1 MDDKRFL
8 DKEGLAKLWDLICE
22 NFVDVPSHELITADY
37 DAQLEAI
44 RAAIG
49 GEGDESLQAQIDAI
63 NALIEQRRAETEKS
77 IKDLQDKDDAL
88 DTEDARLAGVIVAN
102 KKDADEKIAT
112 LNTKIDTEI
121 ERLFNQIVDGAPEAL
136 DTLKEIAKWIADD
149 ETGTAALINRVA
161 ALEE

>member
-1 MDDKRFL
+1 M
-8 DKEGLAKLWDLICE
+8 
-22 NFVDVPSHELITADY
+22 ITADY
-37 DAQLEAI
+37 DAQLDAI

-49 GEGDESLQAQIDAI
+49 GEGSESLQAQIDAI
-63 NALIEQRRAETEKS
+63 NTLIEQHRAETEES

-88 DTEDARLAGVIVAN
+88 DT
-102 KKDADEKIAT
+102 KI
-112 LNTKIDTEI
+112 NTEI

-161 ALEE
+161 ALEK